1 MPRVARTQPPPSLLL
16 DMLIRGSGEEPIDG
30 PTLQHL
36 QILRAQSPESSRE
49 IDRMLI
55 ERLRQMERGM
65 IEIRQKQEELR
76 GVMDRLSAP
85 PYHPAIFLGTMETT
99 HGAAAIVHH
108 ANAIR
113 VVTVGESCDIGT
125 LVRGD
130 GVLLS
135 NELNCILEAA
145 PLVCPV
151 SGETA
156 IFDRWVGP
164 DRAVFR
170 SRDEEV
176 VASVTEPLRAS
187 GLRPGDVIRWD
198 RGAGICFEKI
208 PACSD
213 SGFFLEQTPRET
225 FEDIGGLDDRIDMI
239 RSVIQLQI
247 ESPELVAKYRLRPK
261 RSILLDGPPGT
272 GKTMLARALA
282 NWIAR
287 LSPSGRSRFMSIK
300 PGEMSSMWYGQ
311 SEAIIRQTFRVA
323 REAGEVDPEVPV
335 VVFFDEVDSIG
346 AARGGPLGH
355 IDDKVL
361 EAFMVELEGLQDRG
375 NVLVVA
381 ATNRR
386 DRLDSALTRPG
397 RLGDLEIHIPRP
409 GREAARAIFHRH
421 LPPGTPVAA
430 NGNGGD
436 PERERAALIDAIVSR
451 IFAQNGD
458 SDLAT
463 IVLRTGTQRVVQM
476 KDLISGA
483 LIRKIAQ
490 NATEAA
496 CLRERAGGAEG
507 IRIGDLIEA
516 LDLEMATTTTALTPA
531 SCRGQLED
539 LPQDVDVVRVDPI
552 RRHVDRPLRYVR
564 IEAA

>member
-1 MPRVARTQPPPSLLL
+1 MPRVARTQPPPSFLL
-16 DMLIRGSGEEPIDG
+16 DMLIRGSGEEPLDG
-30 PTLQHL
+30 PALQHL
-36 QILRAQSPESSRE
+36 QILRGQSSESSIE

-65 IEIRQKQEELR
+65 NEIRQKHEELR
-76 GVMDRLSAP
+76 GVIDRLAAP
-85 PYHPAIFLGTMETT
+85 PYHPAIFLGIMETA
-99 HGAAAIVHH
+99 HGTTAMVHH
-108 ANAIR
+108 ANSIR
-113 VVTVGESCDIGT
+113 IVTVGESCDIGT
-125 LVRGD
+125 LSRGD

-135 NELNCILEAA
+135 HELNCILEAA
-145 PLVCPV
+145 PLVSPAA
-151 SGETA
+151 GETA
-156 IFDRWVGP
+156 IFDRWVGE
-164 DRAVFR
+164 DRAVLK

-176 VASVTEPLRAS
+176 IASITDSLRES
-187 GLRPGDVIRWD
+187 GLCPGDVIRWD
-198 RGAGICFEKI
+198 RSAGLCFEKI
-208 PACSD
+208 PASGE
-213 SGFFLEQTPRET
+213 SGFFLEHTPRET
-225 FEDIGGLDDRIDMI
+225 FEEIGGLDDRIDRI

-247 ESPELVAKYRLRPK
+247 ECPELVAKYRIRPK
-261 RSILLDGPPGT
+261 RSILLVGPPGT
-272 GKTMLARALA
+272 GKTMLARAMA
-282 NWIAR
+282 NWIAQ
-287 LSPSGRSRFMSIK
+287 LAPSGRSRFMSIK

-323 REAGEVDPEVPV
+323 RDAGETNPDVPV
-335 VVFFDEVDSIG
+335 VLFFDEVDSIG

-409 GREAARAIFHRH
+409 GREAAREIFRRH

-436 PERERAALIDAIVSR
+436 PELERAGLIDAIVSR

-463 IVLRTGTQRVVQM
+463 VVLRTGAQRVVQM
-476 KDLISGA
+476 KDVISGA
-483 LIRKIAQ
+483 LIRKISQ
-490 NATEAA
+490 NAAEAA
-496 CLRERAGGAEG
+496 CLRERTGGREG
-507 IRIGDLIEA
+507 ITIGDLLEA
-516 LDLEMATTTTALTPA
+516 LDAEMATTATALTPA

-552 RRHVDRPLRYVR
+552 RRHVDRPLQYVR